1 MNLSDK
7 IIQLRKL
14 KGWSQNELSKKIEVS
29 REIIGRY
36 ERSDAT
42 PSIDIAKRMAEAFE
56 VSLDYLVGNAEEKV
70 DKATLDRVLEIN
82 KLPGEDKKVV
92 FALLDAFITNRKLK
106 SVIQ

>member
-1 MNLSDK
+1 MNLADK
-7 IIQLRKL
+7 VVQLRKL
-14 KGWSQNELSKKIEVS
+14 KGWSQNELSNRIEVS

-56 VSLDYLVGNAEEKV
+56 VSLDYLVGNAEEKI

-82 KLPGEDKKVV
+82 KLPGDDRKVV

-106 SVIQ
+106 SVMQ